1 MNLEK
6 PYERTIGDVE
16 CTLREVFAAAEAWL
30 DRSEELRALH
40 PPSGGWTV
48 DEILEHITQTN
59 HFLMM
64 TLTKWTAIA
73 RRRRSRTASIPVGES
88 DLTRIDVI
96 GRRGS
101 FPWTHPAHM
110 TPTSRLS
117 VDEIR
122 ALLRRQLEEC
132 LSLLDELRDG
142 RGSLCAIRMT
152 VADLGKIDLYQ
163 WLYFLAQHI
172 RRHLQQMAAIET
184 TFIESAHS
192 AT

>member
-1 MNLEK
+1 MNLPK
-6 PYERTIGDVE
+6 PYEQTIRVVDS
-16 CTLREVFAAAEAWL
+16 TLREIFAAAEAWL
-30 DRSEELRALH
+30 DRSEEVRTFRPL
-40 PPSGGWTV
+40 SGGWTV
-48 DEILEHITQTN
+48 DEVLEHITQTN

-64 TLTKWTAIA
+64 TLTKWTAIVQ
-73 RRRRSRTASIPVGES
+73 RRRSRVASIPIGES

-96 GRRGS
+96 GRHGS
-101 FPWTHPAHM
+101 FPWPHPAHM
-110 TPTSRLS
+110 TPTGRLS

-122 ALLRRQLEEC
+122 TLLRRQLEKC

-172 RRHLQQMAAIET
+172 RRHLQQMQVIET

-192 AT
+192 ES